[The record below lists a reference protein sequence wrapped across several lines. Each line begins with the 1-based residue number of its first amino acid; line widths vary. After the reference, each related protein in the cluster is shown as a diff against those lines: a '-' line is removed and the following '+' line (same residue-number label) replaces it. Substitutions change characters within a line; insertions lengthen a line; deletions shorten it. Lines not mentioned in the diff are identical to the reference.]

1 MNDQDRRDCFAMF
14 ALAGLLM
21 RGDNW
26 SACPERAYE
35 IADRM
40 LQVSKE
46 EPEVGIKTVK
56 KPRKING

>member
-1 MNDQDRRDCFAMF
+1 MF